1 MPRGDR
7 TGPEGM
13 GPVTGRGLG
22 FCTGPNNVGFMN
34 QMPGTFTGRGYG
46 RGAGFGFRRGRDF
59 YRYSFAN
66 HIQSAGIYSKEEEL
80 NRLKNHSEYLKSNL
94 DDIKKRIDMLEQDSQ
109 NND

>member
-7 TGPEGM
+7 TGPKGM

-22 FCTGPNNVGFMN
+22 FCTGSNNTGFMN
-34 QMPGTFTGRGYG
+34 QMPGTFTGRGNG

-59 YRYSFAN
+59 YRYPFPN
-66 HIQSAGIYSKEEEL
+66 HTQAGFYSKEEEI
-80 NRLKNHSEYLKSNL
+80 NRLKDHSEYLKSNL